1 MSATA
6 VLTTPADA
14 MPSLWRRL
22 VGQRY
27 IPFYPALAQLT
38 QSLKAALMLG
48 QAMAWTRH
56 YARHAP
62 ERDGW
67 FWQTTGEWQTLTGLS
82 RHEQSSARTVLRRL
96 GVLQEHARGMP
107 RRTWFRVDLDAL
119 AVSLGRQ
126 IGQFVPRWSW
136 AEAVVRT
143 LLGRPVVCYRP
154 LIAVAGSVVGGLYLS
169 WLCASLRR
177 ESREQPG
184 TAMAG
189 QHAGEQVPAE
199 DPWLA
204 LTMAETQ
211 QTLQLSR
218 AQLERARAGLLRDG
232 LIDEAWTGSV
242 PARRRTRV
250 RFDRLLE
257 KLDRSTSVDGLDAD
271 AGSPSEPI
279 SGMAES
285 ANPGCGKPA
294 NWNGGNVHSWMLKT
308 GQLGCDFPANMSAEK
323 SHPLYRCTSTKPL
336 PNHRSADFER
346 ASDREGAGVVVPKI
360 NSHDPD
366 LIAERDLPPGLG
378 PDEQHAANRILE
390 RLADAQLNRLVI
402 DEWAAHLAGGALRSP
417 LGYLAALVSRAN
429 SGQFVPARALQRRI
443 ARHNAARL
451 DAARRRRPDGMAD
464 AGQGA
469 EPGGASTGTGS
480 APSPE
485 IQKKLDALRRS
496 LRRGVP

>member
-1 MSATA
+1 
-6 VLTTPADA
+6 
-14 MPSLWRRL
+14 MP
-22 VGQRY
+22 
-27 IPFYPALAQLT
+27 
-38 QSLKAALMLG
+38 
-48 QAMAWTRH
+48 
-56 YARHAP
+56 
-62 ERDGW
+62 
-67 FWQTTGEWQTLTGLS
+67 
-82 RHEQSSARTVLRRL
+82 
-96 GVLQEHARGMP
+96 
-107 RRTWFRVDLDAL
+107 
-119 AVSLGRQ
+119 
-126 IGQFVPRWSW
+126 
-136 AEAVVRT
+136 
-143 LLGRPVVCYRP
+143 
-154 LIAVAGSVVGGLYLS
+154 
-169 WLCASLRR
+169 
-177 ESREQPG
+177 
-184 TAMAG
+184 
-189 QHAGEQVPAE
+189 
-199 DPWLA
+199 
-204 LTMAETQ
+204 
-211 QTLQLSR
+211 
-218 AQLERARAGLLRDG
+218 
-232 LIDEAWTGSV
+232 
-242 PARRRTRV
+242 
-250 RFDRLLE
+250 FDRVLE
-257 KLDRSTSVDGLDAD
+257 ELDRSTSVDGLDAH
-271 AGSPSEPI
+271 AGSLSEPI